1 MEAVSTPLSTS
12 TKLFEDEKYLR
23 CIRCG
28 LCSYTCPVYRELL
41 VETEAPR
48 GKVALIR
55 GVGEGQLEPG
65 ENYARK
71 IYHCLQCNACTEF
84 CPSKVEIDE
93 LMDAARV
100 NLAVRGLLP
109 PALGQLGEIIST
121 CCNISGDDNSHRLI
135 WAENLERL
143 PQGMKPIEQV
153 EIVYFVGCVSSFF
166 PMSYSIPQALVEVM
180 EAADVSY
187 ALLGGEE
194 WCCGYPLL
202 ISGQGDKAE
211 AMIRHNV
218 AQVQASG
225 ASRVVVSCPSC
236 YHIWHHTY
244 PQVVEDMGL
253 EVLHD
258 TELLAEL
265 IEEGRLKLKEFP
277 ETVTYHDPC
286 DLGRKSG
293 LYDPPRRVL
302 QGIPGLRLVE
312 MADNRQNARCC
323 GGGGNLET
331 VDTGLSEAI
340 AARRVAQALDTGA
353 NYLVSACQQ
362 CKRTLTGAV
371 RREKARLRVMDIT
384 ELVARAM
391 VN

>member
-1 MEAVSTPLSTS
+1 
-12 TKLFEDEKYLR
+12 
-23 CIRCG
+23 
-28 LCSYTCPVYRELL
+28 
-41 VETEAPR
+41 
-48 GKVALIR
+48 
-55 GVGEGQLEPG
+55 
-65 ENYARK
+65 
-71 IYHCLQCNACTEF
+71 
-84 CPSKVEIDE
+84 
-93 LMDAARV
+93 MDAARV
-100 NLAVRGLLP
+100 DLAAQGLLP
-109 PALGQLGEIIST
+109 PALSRLGDIIST

-135 WAENLERL
+135 WAENLERP
-143 PQGMKPIEQV
+143 PQGVKPIEQV
-153 EIVYFVGCVSSFF
+153 ELVYFVGCVSSFF
-166 PMSYSIPQALVEVM
+166 PMSYNIPQALVEIM
-180 EAADVSY
+180 EAAEVRY

-218 AQVQASG
+218 DQAKASG

-244 PQVVEDMGL
+244 PQVIEDMGL
-253 EVLHD
+253 VVLHD

-265 IEEGRLKLKEFP
+265 IEEGRLKLKELP
-277 ETVTYHDPC
+277 ETITYHDPC

-312 MADNRQNARCC
+312 MVDNRQNARCC

-331 VDTGLSEAI
+331 IDPTLSEAI
-340 AARRVAQALDTGA
+340 AARRIAQALDTGA
-353 NYLVSACQQ
+353 KYLVSACQQ

-384 ELVARAM
+384 ELVAR
-391 VN
+391 VILS